1 MRSLWRKRSRETK
14 QGSGSSKG
22 AGTRRRIL
30 AHAMGI
36 AAREGLAGLT
46 IGRLARDL
54 SMSKSGLFAHFR
66 SKRALEMATITEARN
81 VFASQVLSPAMAA
94 NEGIHR
100 LWVLCDSWL
109 AHIERRVFP
118 GGYFFT
124 GAFFECAERSGIVE
138 DEINRM
144 AREWWETLISA
155 VRKAQDRKEIDPT
168 AEARRIGFDLNGIL
182 VAAYWAFLVE
192 KDKEVFREARIAV
205 LAKLKG
211 LTSPR
216 VPASAFRSERAWRE
230 YLKQRYV
237 GEKGELPPFSPSTAP
252 VKKPGSIFRHLAGKK
267 ARPTILSPSAS
278 PPSTAPLRKS
288 ESVFRH
294 LGRATKSLS
303 RGDR

>member
-14 QGSGSSKG
+14 QGNGPSKG

-54 SMSKSGLFAHFR
+54 TMSKSGLFAHFR
-66 SKRALEMATITEARN
+66 SKRALEMGTIHEAQKL
-81 VFASQVLSPAMAA
+81 FASQVLSPATAA
-94 NEGIHR
+94 NEGIER
-100 LWVLCDSWL
+100 LWILCDSWL
-109 AHIERRVFP
+109 AHVERRVFP

-124 GAFFECAERSGIVE
+124 GAFFECAERSGVIE

-182 VAAYWAFLVE
+182 MAAYWAFLVE
-192 KDKEVFREARIAV
+192 KDDEVFHEARVAV
-205 LAKLKG
+205 LTKLKG
-211 LTSPR
+211 WATSR
-216 VPASAFRSERAWRE
+216 IPANALKSEKAWKGYLKESHVEKKEAQPHPPFRST
-230 YLKQRYV
+230 QPV
-237 GEKGELPPFSPSTAP
+237 EKS
-252 VKKPGSIFRHLAGKK
+252 GSIFRHLA
-267 ARPTILSPSAS
+267 R
-278 PPSTAPLRKS
+278 
-288 ESVFRH
+288 V
-294 LGRATKSLS
+294 TKSRS
-303 RGDR
+303 APTGAPKRA